1 MLKKVYNILLPL
13 VVAAMASV
21 FGYEKVQQ
29 YRASTTEVKS
39 EVTVNVETSKSNGE
53 LKRMVEENRKSI
65 EKWHK

>member
-1 MLKKVYNILLPL
+1 MKKIYNILLPL

-21 FGYEKVQQ
+21 FGYEKVQE
-29 YRASTTEVKS
+29 YRASSTP
-39 EVTVNVETSKSNGE
+39 VTVNIEAQKDNGE

>member
-1 MLKKVYNILLPL
+1 MKKVYNILLPL

-21 FGYEKVQQ
+21 FGYEKVQE
-29 YRASTTEVKS
+29 YRASEVKA
-39 EVTVNVETSKSNGE
+39 EVTVNVAAPKDNGE